1 MKKKILKTLLS
12 TMVMVSLLGT
22 TCFAD
27 DFTGEMTAT
36 TGQEITG
43 TSEIK
48 NPIYSVV
55 IPTKFEFSVDAFSQG
70 GQSQIYSEE
79 FNIINKSNVAVRVN
93 VNAKATPL
101 KSATLKT
108 AEADVTETSTDKL
121 MYLAIQ
127 TPSTVTISFEDKAA
141 FTPALLK
148 GDAAVY
154 YTATTSENGS
164 ENAYAEMQDVKGVTS
179 TYDASAKEALSTEG
193 KDFLFALAKAEYV
206 DYYTNYND
214 TAKTGSLYKKADA
227 DNGATT
233 FRFYGK
239 VNSKAA
245 WETGEVKVDA
255 TYTFLGLSDANYGAL
270 KDKVVTNAHAYVVED
285 TFPQFSSSAAGVIS
299 YVDGSTGNELYS
311 VTKLVGPWGD
321 TTFDAAS
328 VENGITLDKDAKT
341 ITILAS
347 NVSNWANKYSTDTDG
362 KLDFEI
368 TYTCG
373 TNGATTKT
381 TTVSVVIF
389 TPGE

>member
-22 TCFAD
+22 TCFAG
-27 DFTGEMTAT
+27 DFNGEMTAT

-270 KDKVVTNAHAYVVED
+270 KDKVVTNAHAYVVEEVVPKFE
-285 TFPQFSSSAAGVIS
+285 TAAATGVIS
-299 YVDGSTGNELYS
+299 YTDGDSDNAVYAITKITAPWTGGTTYDATENFVHSAEANTLTMTTTALQNYTGESTFNDVDEIE
-311 VTKLVGPWGD
+311 VT
-321 TTFDAAS
+321 
-328 VENGITLDKDAKT
+328 VEYTYGANGAKNGTATLDVK
-341 ITILAS
+341 IR
-347 NVSNWANKYSTDTDG
+347 
-362 KLDFEI
+362 
-368 TYTCG
+368 
-373 TNGATTKT
+373 
-381 TTVSVVIF
+381 
-389 TPGE
+389 